1 MHFLGW
7 GGGPISCTLSL
18 VKLWEFLEIK
28 SSKVYILFMT
38 KKNFIFRGSSIN
50 IIIETSCSSMAR
62 IGIVLDIASIVQ
74 FEGWIK
80 HLY

>member
-1 MHFLGW
+1 MRIFRKF
-7 GGGPISCTLSL
+7 IFY
-18 VKLWEFLEIK
+18 LWQ
-28 SSKVYILFMT
+28 
-38 KKNFIFRGSSIN
+38 KKIIFRGSTIN